1 MSQSSFFEALGW
13 SLIDSLWQ
21 VGAIWI
27 FYILFTKNGSRF
39 SAEKRHSLAF
49 GGMMTGSLLFFAS
62 IIINSYSA
70 AVNGDIY
77 SLAYFIEQHTGT
89 WFNYGKADAIV
100 SILSFIYLPVLMFY
114 ALRLL
119 FQVLTHRNN
128 YKRNLAPV
136 DDEMTEFLGEMISK
150 LGISKRTI
158 LWLSDKVASPLT
170 LGFWKPVI
178 LLPVALFSH
187 LSYRQIETV
196 IAHELYHIKRND
208 YLLNIFLTVAEI
220 VLFFNPFAKLL
231 ADIVKKE
238 RENSC
243 DDLVLAAGFNA
254 MEYSQALYILGRFRQ
269 QESKFSLAATG
280 IGKEYL
286 LHRIRRIMKR
296 DNPRPSVKKPLIA
309 FFLCLVVA
317 GFASRN
323 KNVTVLR
330 EAVTTPAKQVVYFAA
345 EKDITSEPAIVT
357 SQPAMVP
364 ARQRP
369 TTPHKSVDP
378 IQSIAP
384 PPPPPPPSLITIT
397 ESSADEDVTITFAAA
412 PEVMEFSMLDHAEPE
427 VPETVCETPQP
438 YVPKATFYYT
448 EVDTTAGKTVIRL

>member
-1 MSQSSFFEALGW
+1 MSQSTFFEALGW

-27 FYILFTKNGSRF
+27 FYTLFTRNGSRF

-49 GGMMTGSLLFFAS
+49 GGMMTGSLLFFVN

-70 AVNGDIY
+70 AVNGEIY
-77 SLAYFIEQHTGT
+77 SLAYFIEQHTGM

-114 ALRLL
+114 SLRLL
-119 FQVLTHRNN
+119 FQVFTHRNN

-136 DDEMTEFLGEMISK
+136 DEEMTGFLDEMISK
-150 LGISKRTI
+150 LGISNRTMI
-158 LWLSDKVASPLT
+158 WLSDKVASPLT
-170 LGFWKPVI
+170 LGFWKPVV

-208 YLLNIFLTVAEI
+208 YLLNIFLTVAEV

-231 ADIVKKE
+231 AGIVKKE

-243 DDLVLAAGFNA
+243 DDLVLSAGFDA

-269 QESKFSLAATG
+269 EKGNFSLAATG

-286 LHRIRRIMKR
+286 LQRIRRIMKR
-296 DNPRPSVKKPLIA
+296 DNPQPSLTKPLIA
-309 FFLCLVVA
+309 FFLCLFVA

-323 KNVTVLR
+323 KNITAFS
-330 EAVTTPAKQVVYFAA
+330 ETEITPPQTKQVVYFEQKTEVTFAPTVA
-345 EKDITSEPAIVT
+345 VTRKLPPA
-357 SQPAMVP
+357 
-364 ARQRP
+364 
-369 TTPHKSVDP
+369 PHKSVDP
-378 IQSIAP
+378 NRPDIP
-384 PPPPPPPSLITIT
+384 PPPPPPPSVTVT
-397 ESSADEDVTITFAAA
+397 ETSSSSDENLNVTYVSA
-412 PEVMEFSMLDHAEPE
+412 PEVIEFTMLDHAEPV

-438 YVPKATFYYT
+438 YVPKTTFYYT
-448 EVDTTAGKTVIRL
+448 DIDTTAGKTIICL